1 MRELKNE
8 KRKTKKSAALSEK
21 NAEKARRTF
30 LIWIFSEFGIK
41 QTEKVFSFRSV
52 CLLKKKALSLIF
64 VDAFT
69 AKPYHEAN
77 GATEINENGGTLQ

>member
-1 MRELKNE
+1 MSYIDGEV
-8 KRKTKKSAALSEK
+8 
-21 NAEKARRTF
+21 
-30 LIWIFSEFGIK
+30 GIK
-41 QTEKVFSFRSV
+41 QSEKAFSFRSV

-64 VDAFT
+64 VDAFP

>member
-21 NAEKARRTF
+21 NAEKRGGLF
-30 LIWIFSEFGIK
+30 LRSFYGEFGIK

-64 VDAFT
+64 VDAFP
-69 AKPYHEAN
+69 AKPYHETN

>member
-1 MRELKNE
+1 MRKLK
-8 KRKTKKSAALSEK
+8 KRKTENEK
-21 NAEKARRTF
+21 VRCAFGKECRKARRTF
-30 LIWIFSEFGIK
+30 LSYIDGEVGIK
-41 QTEKVFSFRSV
+41 QSEKAFSFRSV

-64 VDAFT
+64 VDAFP